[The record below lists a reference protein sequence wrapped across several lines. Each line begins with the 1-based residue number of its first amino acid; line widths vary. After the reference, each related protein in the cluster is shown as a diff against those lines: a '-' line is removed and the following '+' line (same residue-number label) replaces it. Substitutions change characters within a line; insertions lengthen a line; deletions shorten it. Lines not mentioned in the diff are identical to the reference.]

1 MLVDQLQAHR
11 HTTTLCTKCGH
22 SISSATSSVPIES
35 IRKPDYPTMEN
46 ASAIQQTILLEEAV
60 VATYAQTIRATRKIL
75 KDLLREKKLL
85 ITHLTRKR
93 ALIAPIRR
101 LPTEIMLII
110 LKMSVADTYDRKAGA
125 FRILNHPV
133 LQVCCFWRNLVLETP
148 QLWTHIRIY
157 PLYDYFYQEQML
169 KAYLQRSRTLP
180 IDIYLLS
187 NDATMHLRTYD
198 EDFDIW
204 EPLEDVEGL
213 LLSCAHRWR
222 TFQIEV
228 LTNCLRK
235 PREPVNLP
243 LLTSLHLYASS
254 RWINLFKNCPA
265 LSTVELRGAVDP
277 LLHDLPWA
285 QISELHITK
294 LLHVPMDNFLKLL
307 STCQSLRC
315 LTLYVEE
322 GGPQASQGNTATLPA
337 LEFLDV
343 HGSAGGLLNRLI
355 VPSLRGLNA
364 VSGHHI
370 CPHHMPQNAGYSALL
385 ELTTLND
392 ATIGDNV
399 TTLSL
404 ETTTTCDDREW
415 TKLFTHYAGVSR
427 LRIVDFPD
435 KMVSAGLSLLETLV
449 AHPELLSHLTRLD
462 FPTMCIASP
471 EDLQVLVDLMKQ
483 RASTGNGGKL
493 EQINVEAVERID
505 LVDQILRLR
514 EQGICAYAQEPPNLR
529 RPGAIYIEEDIDL
542 FEGGRQLNPPT
553 L

>member
-46 ASAIQQTILLEEAV
+46 ACAIQQIILLEEAA
-60 VATYAQTIRATRKIL
+60 VATYTQTIRATRKIL
-75 KDLLREKKLL
+75 KDLLREKRLL

-133 LQVCCFWRNLVLETP
+133 LQVCCFWRNLVLDTP

-157 PLYDYFYQEQML
+157 PLYDYFYQEQTL

-198 EDFDIW
+198 DDFDIW

-228 LTNCLRK
+228 LTDCLRK

-254 RWINLFKNCPA
+254 RGSNLFKDCPA

-294 LLHVPMDNFLKLL
+294 LLYVPMDNFLKLL

-322 GGPQASQGNTATLPA
+322 GGPQASQGNTSILPA
-337 LEFLDV
+337 LEYLEV

-364 VSGHHI
+364 VSGHHV
-370 CPHHMPQNAGYSALL
+370 CPHHLPTNAGYNALL

-392 ATIGDNV
+392 ATIGDKL

-404 ETTTTCDDREW
+404 ETTICDDREW
-415 TKLFTHYAGVSR
+415 MKLFTHYAAISR
-427 LRIVDFPD
+427 LRIVDPPNGKD
-435 KMVSAGLSLLETLV
+435 SAGLSLLKTLA

-471 EDLQVLVDLMKQ
+471 EDLQVLVDFMKQ
-483 RASTGNGGKL
+483 RAFTGNGGKL
-493 EQINVEAVERID
+493 QQINVEAVERID

-514 EQGICAYAQEPPNLR
+514 EQGICAHAQEPPNLR
-529 RPGAIYIEEDIDL
+529 RPGAIY
-542 FEGGRQLNPPT
+542 
-553 L
+553 

>member
-46 ASAIQQTILLEEAV
+46 ARAIQQTILLEEAV
-60 VATYAQTIRATRKIL
+60 VATYAQIIRATRKIL
-75 KDLLREKKLL
+75 KDLLREKKFL
-85 ITHLTRKR
+85 IAHLGRKR
-93 ALIAPIRR
+93 ALVAPIRR

-133 LQVCCFWRNLVLETP
+133 LQVCCFWRNLVLDTS
-148 QLWTHIRIY
+148 QFWTHIRIY

-169 KAYLQRSRTLP
+169 KAYLQRFQTLP

-187 NDATMHLRTYD
+187 NDTTMHLRTYD
-198 EDFDIW
+198 DDFDIW
-204 EPLEDVEGL
+204 EPLSDVEGL

-228 LTNCLRK
+228 LTDCLRK
-235 PREPVNLP
+235 PREP
-243 LLTSLHLYASS
+243 
-254 RWINLFKNCPA
+254 NCPA

-294 LLHVPMDNFLKLL
+294 LFHVPMDNFLKLL

-322 GGPQASQGNTATLPA
+322 GGPQASQGNTAILPA
-337 LEFLDV
+337 LEYLEV

-364 VSGHHI
+364 VSGHHVY
-370 CPHHMPQNAGYSALL
+370 PHHMPTNAGYNAVL

-392 ATIGDNV
+392 ATIGDKL

-404 ETTTTCDDREW
+404 ETTICDDREW
-415 TKLFTHYAGVSR
+415 MKLFTHYAGISR

-435 KMVSAGLSLLETLV
+435 RMVSAGLSLLETLV

-493 EQINVEAVERID
+493 EQINVEAVKRID

-514 EQGICAYAQEPPNLR
+514 EQGICVYAQEPPNLR
-529 RPGAIYIEEDIDL
+529 GPGAMYI
-542 FEGGRQLNPPT
+542 
-553 L
+553 

>member
-11 HTTTLCTKCGH
+11 HTTTLCSKCGH

-46 ASAIQQTILLEEAV
+46 ACAIQQIILLEEAA
-60 VATYAQTIRATRKIL
+60 VANYTQTIRATRKIL

-110 LKMSVADTYDRKAGA
+110 LKMSVADTMIAKRA
-125 FRILNHPV
+125 PS
-133 LQVCCFWRNLVLETP
+133 
-148 QLWTHIRIY
+148 LWTHIRIY
-157 PLYDYFYQEQML
+157 PLYDYFYQDQML
-169 KAYLQRSRTLP
+169 KAYLQRSQTLP

-198 EDFDIW
+198 DDFDIW
-204 EPLEDVEGL
+204 EPLSDVEGL
-213 LLSCAHRWR
+213 LLSYAHRWR

-228 LTNCLRK
+228 LTDCLRK

-243 LLTSLHLYASS
+243 LLTSFHLYASS
-254 RWINLFKNCPA
+254 RWSNLFKDCPA

-294 LLHVPMDNFLKLL
+294 LFHVPMDNSLKLL
-307 STCQSLRC
+307 STCQSLRY

-322 GGPQASQGNTATLPA
+322 GGPQASQGNTAILPA
-337 LEFLDV
+337 LEYLEV

-355 VPSLRGLNA
+355 VPSLRELNA
-364 VSGHHI
+364 VSGHHV
-370 CPHHMPQNAGYSALL
+370 CHHHVPKDAGYNALL

-435 KMVSAGLSLLETLV
+435 RMASAGLSLLETLV

-493 EQINVEAVERID
+493 EQINVEAVEKID

-514 EQGICAYAQEPPNLR
+514 EQGICVYAQEPPNLR
-529 RPGAIYIEEDIDL
+529 RPGAIYIEEDIELSEDGL
-542 FEGGRQLNPPT
+542 QLNSPT

>member
-35 IRKPDYPTMEN
+35 IRKPDYPTMDN
-46 ASAIQQTILLEEAV
+46 ARAIQQTILLEEAV

-75 KDLLREKKLL
+75 KDLLREKQFL
-85 ITHLTRKR
+85 IAHLGRKR
-93 ALIAPIRR
+93 ALVAPIRR
-101 LPTEIMLII
+101 LPTQIMLII

-133 LQVCCFWRNLVLETP
+133 LQVCCFWRNLVLDTP

-169 KAYLQRSRTLP
+169 KAYLQRSQTLP

-198 EDFDIW
+198 DIF
-204 EPLEDVEGL
+204 G
-213 LLSCAHRWR
+213 SRWKA

-228 LTNCLRK
+228 LTDCLRK

-243 LLTSLHLYASS
+243 LLTSLHLYASL
-254 RWINLFKNCPA
+254 RWSNLFKDCPA

-294 LLHVPMDNFLKLL
+294 LFHVPMDNLLKLL

-322 GGPQASQGNTATLPA
+322 GGPQASQGNTAILPA
-337 LEFLDV
+337 LEYLEV
-343 HGSAGGLLNRLI
+343 HGSAGCLLNRLI

-364 VSGHHI
+364 VSGHHV
-370 CPHHMPQNAGYSALL
+370 CPHHTPTNAGYNALL
-385 ELTTLND
+385 ALTTLND
-392 ATIGDNV
+392 ATIGDKL

-404 ETTTTCDDREW
+404 ETTICDDREW
-415 TKLFTHYAGVSR
+415 MTLFTHYAGISR

-435 KMVSAGLSLLETLV
+435 RMVSAGLSLLETLV

-471 EDLQVLVDLMKQ
+471 GDLQVLVDLMKQ

-529 RPGAIYIEEDIDL
+529 RPGAIY
-542 FEGGRQLNPPT
+542 
-553 L
+553 

>member
-22 SISSATSSVPIES
+22 SIASATSSVPIES

-46 ASAIQQTILLEEAV
+46 ARAIQQTILLEEA
-60 VATYAQTIRATRKIL
+60 TIRATRKIL
-75 KDLLREKKLL
+75 KNLLREKQFL
-85 ITHLTRKR
+85 IAHLGRKR
-93 ALIAPIRR
+93 ALVAPIRR

-133 LQVCCFWRNLVLETP
+133 LQVCCFWRNLVLDTP
-148 QLWTHIRIY
+148 QFWTHIRIY

-169 KAYLQRSRTLP
+169 KAYLQRSQTLP

-187 NDATMHLRTYD
+187 NDTTIHLRTYD
-198 EDFDIW
+198 DDFDIW
-204 EPLEDVEGL
+204 EPLADVEGL

-228 LTNCLRK
+228 STDCLRK

-243 LLTSLHLYASS
+243 LLTTA
-254 RWINLFKNCPA
+254 P

-277 LLHDLPWA
+277 LLHDLRWA

-294 LLHVPMDNFLKLL
+294 LFHVPMDNFLKLL

-322 GGPQASQGNTATLPA
+322 GGPQASQGNTAILPA
-337 LEFLDV
+337 LEYLEV
-343 HGSAGGLLNRLI
+343 HGLAGGLLNRLI

-364 VSGHHI
+364 VSGHHV
-370 CPHHMPQNAGYSALL
+370 CPHHMPTNAGYNALL

-392 ATIGDNV
+392 ATIGDKL

-404 ETTTTCDDREW
+404 ETTICDDREW
-415 TKLFTHYAGVSR
+415 MKLFTHYAGISR

-435 KMVSAGLSLLETLV
+435 RMVSAGLSLLETLV

-483 RASTGNGGKL
+483 RASNGNGGKL

-505 LVDQILRLR
+505 LVDQILRFR

-529 RPGAIYIEEDIDL
+529 RPGAIY
-542 FEGGRQLNPPT
+542 
-553 L
+553 